1 MLCTLFPLFYLHC
14 KNSKKYMYS
23 FQGFVS
29 ASSYGWHDLTVSVF
43 SRLIVVLAYCIISAK
58 FQTIAHAPDITR
70 KWCSIII
77 PRTYYSSRIAP
88 DITID
93 YSLVTCTVGTCSFS
107 NMLIKFGYPGLYG
120 YKVRFTRLVL

>member
-1 MLCTLFPLFYLHC
+1 MQVATVDMTPH
-14 KNSKKYMYS
+14 
-23 FQGFVS
+23 
-29 ASSYGWHDLTVSVF
+29 AVSVF
-43 SRLIVVLAYCIISAK
+43 NRLIVVLAYCIISAK
-58 FQTIAHAPDITR
+58 FQTIAHATDITR

-88 DITID
+88 DID
-93 YSLVTCTVGTCSFS
+93 YSLITCTADTCCFS